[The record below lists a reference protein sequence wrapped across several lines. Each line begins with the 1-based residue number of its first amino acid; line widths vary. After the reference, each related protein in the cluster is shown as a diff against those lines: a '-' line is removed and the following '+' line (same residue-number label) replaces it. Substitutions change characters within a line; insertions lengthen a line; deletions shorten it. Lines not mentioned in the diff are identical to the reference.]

1 MIKLCYKYIYIF
13 QFLKRIEIFTQ
24 NVILQNMLIYL
35 FYLHQGLFSYNFFTL
50 GLFSATTIF
59 FSLNFWYV

>member
-24 NVILQNMLIYL
+24 NVILQKHANLPIL
-35 FYLHQGLFSYNFFTL
+35 FTSGSLFL
-50 GLFSATTIF
+50 TI
-59 FSLNFWYV
+59 SLL